1 MTNKEKILEIAST
14 LCRNSQ
20 AEMSRRLGLSQT
32 AVNTWLKRG
41 TIDYE
46 KISET
51 FPEVSAE
58 WLLRGEGS
66 MLKTQPTQIH
76 NTVNGT
82 GDAVSGTKIQTD
94 SPAIAEEIQALRKE
108 LEALRTQNF
117 KLTNQLLVLMARK

>member
-1 MTNKEKILEIAST
+1 MNGNNKIFEIIAT
-14 LCRNSQ
+14 LCNNNQSEF
-20 AEMSRRLGLSQT
+20 ARRLSTKQPT
-32 AVNTWLKRG
+32 VASWLRRG

-46 KISET
+46 KVLAA

-82 GDAVSGTKIQTD
+82 GDAVSGTKIQAD

-117 KLTNQLLVLMARK
+117 ELTNQLLVLMARK